1 MLVVPLFELFWAFTL
16 VLLSCELGSRIS
28 NEFEEINERIDQLKW
43 YLFPLEMRRLM
54 MMIEM
59 NSQEWV
65 GFACFGS
72 IPCDRETFKKVRWIV
87 QLIKLKAISR
97 LKHSSWIR
105 RWLKRRFQTLWFFG
119 NFNFFCWNKDVDW
132 DFLSK
137 LAFCTETIL
146 YVSSKV
152 FASLIVPKLIL
163 KNLVRAYR
171 KLQARNCLARD
182 KQKTIGFVQ
191 FML

>member
-72 IPCDRETFKKVRWIV
+72 IPCDRETFKKVR
-87 QLIKLKAISR
+87 
-97 LKHSSWIR
+97 
-105 RWLKRRFQTLWFFG
+105 
-119 NFNFFCWNKDVDW
+119 
-132 DFLSK
+132 
-137 LAFCTETIL
+137 
-146 YVSSKV
+146 
-152 FASLIVPKLIL
+152 
-163 KNLVRAYR
+163 
-171 KLQARNCLARD
+171 
-182 KQKTIGFVQ
+182 
-191 FML
+191 